1 MPLFF
6 RISGALLLAVFLG
19 LSIHLQVVDVNE
31 SCSAEALASGR
42 GAVLWY
48 SVAAAA
54 VFVAGV
60 LLPRRGS
67 LFLVAAGILL
77 ILPSLTLFSCICCHE
92 SYGNYPVYWVGGLIL
107 WWVMSFIHI
116 GTSHS
121 SEQP

>member
-1 MPLFF
+1 MPRFF
-6 RISGALLLAVFLG
+6 RICGSLLLAVFLG

-31 SCSAEALASGR
+31 SCNAEGLADGR

-54 VFVAGV
+54 LFAAGV
-60 LLPRRGS
+60 RLPRRGS

-77 ILPSLTLFSCICCHE
+77 ALPAFTLFSFICCHE
-92 SYGNYPVYWVGGLIL
+92 SYGNYPVYWLGCLIL

-116 GTSHS
+116 GTSHA
-121 SEQP
+121 SEQT